1 MYDPDLHLFVDDDR
15 IHQIIN
21 LRRMLNQPA
30 YAPEPVV
37 QGDAEWELGCGI
49 VAWGSV
55 IREED
60 GRLRLWYLLNDYPNR
75 RVANA
80 YAEST
85 TASTGRSPTWG

>member
-75 RVANA
+75 QVANA
-80 YAEST
+80 YAES
-85 TASTGRSPTWG
+85 S